1 MLGFQGMGTPTESG
15 ELWILGDVFIHE
27 YYVIFNRAN
36 NMVGL
41 SPLA

>member
-1 MLGFQGMGTPTESG
+1 MNVPTGSG
-15 ELWILGDVFIHE
+15 ELWILGDIFIHE

-41 SPLA
+41 SRLP